1 MPGDVGL
8 FSEFYYAFGGSP
20 ALSLLRPT
28 VAPPWEGRALVL
40 MKKTLIAVLVS
51 GSGTN
56 LQSIIDGSE
65 SGALPAVI
73 ACVISDRDSAYGL
86 ERARRHGIPA
96 YFVDTRVWP
105 TRDAHEGA
113 IIEILEGYGVELVV
127 LAGYMRL
134 LTARIIDRYRNR
146 IINIHPA
153 LLPSFPGTDG
163 YGDAWRYGVKVSGCT
178 AHFVDEGCDTG
189 PIIIQRANPIEE
201 HDTFESFRER
211 GLKIEH
217 QVLPEAI
224 RLYCEGRLK
233 VEGRRVKILEK
244 E

>member
-1 MPGDVGL
+1 MDKV
-8 FSEFYYAFGGSP
+8 
-20 ALSLLRPT
+20 
-28 VAPPWEGRALVL
+28 
-40 MKKTLIAVLVS
+40 KIAVLVS

-56 LQSIIDGSE
+56 LQSIIDRAE
-65 SGALPAVI
+65 SGWLPVEI
-73 ACVISDRDSAYGL
+73 TCVISDREKAYGL
-86 ERARRHGIPA
+86 ERARRHSIPA
-96 YFVDTRVWP
+96 YFIDRKGYAL
-105 TRDAHEGA
+105 REEHEEA
-113 IIEILEGYGVELVV
+113 IMAILKKHDVELLV

-134 LTARIIDRYRNR
+134 ITSRMIGPYRNR

-178 AHFVDEGCDTG
+178 VHFVDEGCDTG
-189 PIIIQRANPIEE
+189 PIIMQGVNPIEE
-201 HDTFESFRER
+201 GESFESFHER

-224 RLYCEGRLK
+224 KLYCEGRLK
-233 VEGRRVKILEK
+233 VEGRRVKILGK

>member
-1 MPGDVGL
+1 
-8 FSEFYYAFGGSP
+8 
-20 ALSLLRPT
+20 
-28 VAPPWEGRALVL
+28 
-40 MKKTLIAVLVS
+40 MKKVKIAVLVS

-56 LQSIIDGSE
+56 LQSILDKAE
-65 SGALPAVI
+65 SGWLPVEV
-73 ACVISDRDSAYGL
+73 ACVISDREKAYGL
-86 ERARRHGIPA
+86 ERARTHGVPA
-96 YFVDTRVWP
+96 YFVDR
-105 TRDAHEGA
+105 RRYALREEHEEA
-113 IIEILEGYGVELVV
+113 IMAILKKHDVELLV

-134 LTARIIDRYRNR
+134 ITSRMIGPYRNR

-178 AHFVDEGCDTG
+178 VHFVDEGCDTG
-189 PIIIQRANPIEE
+189 PIILQRANPIEE
-201 HDTFESFRER
+201 GESFESFHER

-224 RLYCEGRLK
+224 KLYCEGRLK
-233 VEGRRVKILEK
+233 VEGRRVKILGK